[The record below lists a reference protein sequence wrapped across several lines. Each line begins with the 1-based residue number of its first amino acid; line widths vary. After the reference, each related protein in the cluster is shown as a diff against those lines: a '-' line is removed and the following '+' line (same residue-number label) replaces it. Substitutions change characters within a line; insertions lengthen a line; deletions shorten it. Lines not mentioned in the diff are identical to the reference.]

1 MKDII
6 LFNLKQNSRAQFAHI
21 VLLLLGFSLLTFNQV
36 NAQST
41 VEERIRAVENGLT
54 ENIIFGESKPM
65 NVFDQM
71 KRYKVNGLSIGV
83 IKNYKV
89 DFVKGYGLADTALKI
104 PVTDKTLFQAASIS
118 KSLNGLAI
126 VKLFRDRKLDL
137 YADINTYL
145 KSWKFPYDSVAQGK
159 KINMASLLSHTAGLS
174 VSGFAG
180 YEKGKPIPSVI
191 QVLNGA
197 KPANSD
203 PVRSRFAPGTRE
215 QYSGGGITISQQ
227 VLTDITGLPYEKFL
241 AEQVLKPMGMNS
253 STFAQPPVGVKKHL
267 LATGYSVE
275 GREVPG
281 KYHVYPEQAAAGLWT
296 NPTELAKYIIET
308 QLSYAGKS
316 AKVLDQESTRLRLTP
331 YQNTQGSALGVFI
344 EDYNGVRYFGH
355 GAGNEGF
362 RGGYYGSM
370 EGGNGLIIMV
380 NSDNGEIIQ
389 ELINSIA
396 KVYGFTGLNKTR
408 KVTLADVPDQELDTY
423 LGRFQLTPELVLT
436 VTREGKRVFIQ
447 ATGQDKIEAYAE
459 SNNKFF
465 FKTIQATMEFV
476 RDEQGAVS
484 EMIFIQ
490 GQTIR
495 AKRL

>member
-6 LFNLKQNSRAQFAHI
+6 LFNLKQNSRAQFTHI

-191 QVLNGA
+191 QVLNGQ

-215 QYSGGGITISQQ
+215 QYSGGGITIAQQ

-296 NPTELAKYIIET
+296 NPTDLAKYIIET
-308 QLSYAGKS
+308 QLSYAGTS
-316 AKVLDQESTRLRLTP
+316 AKVLDQESTKLRLTP
-331 YQNTQGSALGVFI
+331 YLNSAGSALGVFI
-344 EDYNGVRYFGH
+344 EDYNGVKYFGH

-370 EGGNGLIIMV
+370 EGGNGLIIML

-389 ELINSIA
+389 EVINSIA

-408 KVTLADVPDQELDTY
+408 KVTLADVPDQQLDTY

-436 VTREGKRVFIQ
+436 VTREGKRIFIQ